1 MEPKVDVVILAYN
14 SGAILE
20 TTLPKVLETDYPEM
34 NVIVVDNGSEDGT
47 TDFIPKSAYKDK
59 VKLVKLDK
67 NYGCAGG
74 LSRSVPYLRGDYVAF
89 LNEDIVPDRKWLA
102 KSVAMLESDKSV
114 VAVMSRLISPKT
126 GGIEAAGTWFDTL
139 TCSGN
144 VSKVPLDEIPYA
156 GLGATVL
163 RTPLVKKL
171 PLEERYFLYWED
183 VDYSFRLRA
192 GGRRIR
198 MCQDSVL
205 YHYHQ
210 GSVKRNFTR
219 ADICRMS
226 TRNKLLFFFGFYPAY
241 KIVLLSPLVFGRVAL
256 AGLKNALLSG
266 PACGIATV
274 QGIFESFDLEW
285 IRNKRK
291 QTKGIMT

>member
-1 MEPKVDVVILAYN
+1 MKPKVDIVILAYN

-20 TTLPKVLETDYPEM
+20 MTLPKVLETDYPAM
-34 NVIVVDNGSEDGT
+34 NVIVVDNGSDDGT
-47 TDFIPKSAYKDK
+47 TDFIPKSVYRDK
-59 VKLVKLDK
+59 VKLIKLDK

-74 LSRSVPYLRGDYVAF
+74 LNRSIPHLDGKYVAF
-89 LNEDIVPDRKWLA
+89 LNEDIVPDKMWLA
-102 KSVAMLESDKSV
+102 KSVDILEGDKSV
-114 VAVMSRLISPKT
+114 AAVMSRLVSPKT
-126 GGIEAAGTWFDTL
+126 GSVEAAGTWFDIV

-144 VSKVPLDEIPYA
+144 VSTVPMDEVPYA

-163 RTPLVKKL
+163 RTSLVKKL
-171 PLEERYFLYWED
+171 PMEERYFLYWED

-192 GGRRIR
+192 GGNRIR

-210 GSVKRNFTR
+210 GSVKRNFTK

-226 TRNKLLFFFGFYPAY
+226 TRNKLFFFFGFYPAY
-241 KIVLLSPLVFGRVAL
+241 KIVLFSPLVFGRVLL
-256 AGLKNALLSG
+256 AGMKHTLFTSWD
-266 PACGIATV
+266 CGIATV
-274 QGIFESFDLEW
+274 QGIFESFDLGW

-291 QTKGIMT
+291 QTTGIMT